1 MTTVKYPLTIYIC
14 KSVDAHAKKE
24 NKMKKTIIIAAIVL
38 LAVSFVFANG
48 SQEDSGKAPV
58 LRVATMPLTAGVP
71 VQYAADH
78 GFFEEEGL
86 NVQIDYYAT
95 GAPIN
100 EAIAAKE
107 ADIACSGF
115 ASVYSL
121 ANADCIWLADI
132 NTTGGMGI
140 YARPDSVYANAP
152 ETNGVKGSKEIVK
165 GAKILEPLGTV
176 AQYMTEG
183 YAELFGLTNT
193 EITQVNMEWAPAYQ
207 AFITG
212 QGDLTAANPPYSYKL
227 DSEGY
232 VRVGSFEDICGVQMV
247 DGCFGRRS
255 VVESRTEEV
264 TKFVKCLVKAMDA
277 LQNEEVRYEYMKEF
291 YALNGSTFSDYDV
304 RMEIKD
310 RAFVGTD
317 YMSKPEYK
325 IGEAWVAITDFLVR
339 AEKITEK
346 NAPNVAASINNEII
360 SKATG
365 LNISK

>member
-1 MTTVKYPLTIYIC
+1 
-14 KSVDAHAKKE
+14 
-24 NKMKKTIIIAAIVL
+24 MKK
-38 LAVSFVFANG
+38 LAVFLLVAMIASFAVMANG
-48 SQEDSGKAPV
+48 SQESGKNSAPV

-121 ANADCIWLADI
+121 ANADCVWLADI

-140 YARPDSVYANAP
+140 YARPDSKYATAP
-152 ETNGVKGSKEIVK
+152 EVNGVKGSKEIVK

-183 YAELFGLTNT
+183 YAELFGLATT
-193 EITQVNMEWAPAYQ
+193 EIEQVNMEWAPAYQ

-227 DSEGY
+227 DADGY
-232 VRVGSFEDICGVQMV
+232 VKIGSFEDICSVNMV
-247 DGCFGRRS
+247 DGCFGRRT
-255 VVESRTEEV
+255 VVETRTEEV
-264 TKFVKCLVKAMDA
+264 TKFVKCLVRAMDE
-277 LQNEEVRYEYMKEF
+277 LQDENVRFEYMKKF
-291 YALNGSTFSDYDV
+291 YELNGSTFSEYDV
-304 RMEIKD
+304 RMEIRD
-310 RAFVGTD
+310 RQFVGKD
-317 YMSKPEYK
+317 YMSKPNYK
-325 IGEAWVAITDFLVR
+325 IGEAWVAITDFLVK
-339 AEKITEK
+339 AEKITAK

-360 SKATG
+360 SNATG
-365 LNISK
+365 LKIAK

>member
-1 MTTVKYPLTIYIC
+1 MNT
-14 KSVDAHAKKE
+14 
-24 NKMKKTIIIAAIVL
+24 MKKLITFALVL
-38 LAVSFVFANG
+38 LCAFTLFANG
-48 SQEDSGKAPV
+48 GQEEGNSV

-78 GFFEEEGL
+78 GFFEAEGL

-140 YARPDSVYANAP
+140 YARPDSKYATMPTN
-152 ETNGVKGSKEIVK
+152 NGVKGDAATVK

-176 AQYMTEG
+176 AQYMVES
-183 YAELFGLTNT
+183 YATKLGLATT
-193 EITQVNMEWAPAYQ
+193 DIEQVNMEWAPAYQ

-212 QGDLTAANPPYSYKL
+212 QGDLTSANPPYSYKL
-227 DSEGY
+227 DEEGY
-232 VRVGSFEDICGVQMV
+232 VKLGSFEDITEVSMV
-247 DGCFGRRS
+247 DGCFGRRA

-264 TKFVKCLVKAMDA
+264 TKFVKCLVKAMDE
-277 LQNEEVRYEYMKEF
+277 LQDEEVRYEYMKEF

-310 RAFVGTD
+310 RAFVGTE
-317 YMSKPEYK
+317 YMSNPDYK
-325 IGEAWVAITDFLVR
+325 IGEAWVAITDFLVG
-339 AEKITEK
+339 AEKITANNAK
-346 NAPNVAASINNEII
+346 NVPASINNTII
-360 SKATG
+360 SNATG
-365 LNISK
+365 LNINK

>member
-1 MTTVKYPLTIYIC
+1 
-14 KSVDAHAKKE
+14 
-24 NKMKKTIIIAAIVL
+24 MKKIKKVLIVTLL
-38 LAVSFVFANG
+38 LAASLSLFANG
-48 SQEDSGKAPV
+48 QSETSKV

-140 YARPDSVYANAP
+140 YARKDSIYANAGMLSD
-152 ETNGVKGSKEIVK
+152 GVIGSAEVMK
-165 GAKILEPLGTV
+165 GAKVLEPLGTV
-176 AQYMTEG
+176 AQYMVES
-183 YAELFGLTNT
+183 YATKLGLTT
-193 EITQVNMEWAPAYQ
+193 TDIEQVNMEWAPAYQ

-212 QGDLTAANPPYSYKL
+212 QADLTAANPPYSYKL
-227 DSEGY
+227 DEESDSY
-232 VRVGSFEDICGVQMV
+232 VKLGSFEDICGVNMV
-247 DGCFGRRS
+247 DGCFGRRE

-264 TKFVKCLVKAMDA
+264 TKFVKCLVKAMDE

-291 YALNGSTFSDYDV
+291 YELNGSTFSDYDV

-310 RAFVGTD
+310 RAFVGTA
-317 YMSKPEYK
+317 YMSQEGYK
-325 IGEAWVAITDFLVR
+325 IGEAWVAITDFLVG
-339 AEKITEK
+339 AEKITAK
-346 NAPNVAASINNEII
+346 NAENVPASINNTII
-360 SKATG
+360 SNATG
-365 LNISK
+365 LAINK